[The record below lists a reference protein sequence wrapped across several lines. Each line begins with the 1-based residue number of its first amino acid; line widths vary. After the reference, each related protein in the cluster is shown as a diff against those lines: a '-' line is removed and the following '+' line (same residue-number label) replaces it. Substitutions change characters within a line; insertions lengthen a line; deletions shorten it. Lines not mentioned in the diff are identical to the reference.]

1 MFRPTPQKTPAPSAH
16 PRRAF
21 TLIELLAVIA
31 IIGVLAAIIIGSVSK
46 VRDAA
51 RRTTCTSNL
60 RQLGTAFNLYA
71 ADNRG
76 LYPAPRQPDTTT
88 PANKS
93 ANPNPQGDN
102 WQAELGRYVFRDQSV
117 GQIKQTGA
125 SVNIA
130 HCPSYDLLFTGIPQ
144 LAATNYKTAGYGMNF
159 NINVGGSSLNASTV
173 TRTTRFPATS
183 IFYPAK
189 TVLVGDSSDY
199 HIGVDTSGWTTF
211 ANTDPSSPN
220 GKPDGYNSGAPTR
233 HGAVANYLFADGHV
247 ATFNP
252 TDAIAVLLYK
262 P

>member
-1 MFRPTPQKTPAPSAH
+1 MFRLPPRKTPSVSA
-16 PRRAF
+16 RSRGAF

-46 VRDAA
+46 IRDAA

-76 LYPAPRQPDTTT
+76 LYPAPRQPDNNN

-93 ANPNPQGDN
+93 SNPNPQGDN
-102 WQAELGRYVFRDQSV
+102 WQAELGRYVFRDQNV
-117 GQIKQTGA
+117 GQIKQYGA

-130 HCPSYDLLFTGIPQ
+130 HCPSYDLLFTGITQ

-159 NINVGGSSLNASTV
+159 NMNVGGSSLNASTV
-173 TRTTRFPATS
+173 TRTTRFPAAA
-183 IFYPAK
+183 INYPAK

-199 HIGVDTSGWTTF
+199 HIGVDSSGWTTF
-211 ANTDPSSPN
+211 ANTDPSNAN

-233 HGAVANYLFADGHV
+233 HGAVANYLFADGHI
-247 ATFNP
+247 ATLTP
-252 TDAIAVLLYK
+252 TDAIPVLLYK